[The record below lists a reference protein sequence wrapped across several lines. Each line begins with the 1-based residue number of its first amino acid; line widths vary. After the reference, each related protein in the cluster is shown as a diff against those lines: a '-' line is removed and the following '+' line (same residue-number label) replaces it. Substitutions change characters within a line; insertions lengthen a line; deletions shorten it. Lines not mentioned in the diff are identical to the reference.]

1 MVSDHAAGS
10 RAPISG
16 DYELLNVFGS
26 PTGDTVAIAEGD
38 VLPPAPIGFSWRL
51 IEVSG

>member
-10 RAPISG
+10 RAPVSG

-26 PTGDTVAIAEGD
+26 PATHSVAVGKGEL
-38 VLPPAPIGFSWRL
+38 LPPAPIGFRWRL
-51 IEVSG
+51 IEKPE